1 MDKLKQTF
9 SRSKETEADDTA
21 TAGATGKVTGQGSHF
36 SSTKA
41 MDRDT
46 LGATAAAQQDA
57 AAGGPTPDPKA
68 AQATG
73 GPEQGG
79 SDHVGTV
86 NPSQLSQSSSEPPVG
101 QTTTYSTHQLGKG
114 DPTPSVVDPGS
125 SDPTTFKKPE
135 STAPAAGSAGVPPN
149 AAQAAASKAFSG
161 SARGG
166 MYST

>member
-9 SRSKETEADDTA
+9 SRSKEAEAEDTT

-57 AAGGPTPDPKA
+57 GVGAPTTDPRA

-73 GPEQGG
+73 GPEVGG
-79 SDHVGTV
+79 GEHVGTV
-86 NPSQLSQSSSEPPVG
+86 NPSQLSQGGSDPPAG
-101 QTTTYSTHQLGKG
+101 QTTTYSTHHLTKG
-114 DPTPSVVDPGS
+114 DPTPSVIDPES

-135 STAPAAGSAGVPPN
+135 ATAPATGSAGVPPN
-149 AAQAAASKAFSG
+149 AAQVAASKAFSG
-161 SARGG
+161 SAHGG
-166 MYST
+166 M